1 MMTIDVKKGT
11 EIEKKVRFNLDETD
25 IENDNPFVEIKV
37 QVDTV
42 VETVLGMQEEEDDGK
57 HRIDDFYIHFPS
69 SQTRFTKHLED
80 LDNKMKMKEKEAYKV
95 DTEDISDPEEE
106 NKTMKNDEVM
116 KTSEEKLQEEKSDK
130 KKEEIDNQEKV
141 ENENVDTVDNT
152 VKDSAK
158 DGIDVKTVK
167 NDGDKEMDENI
178 CKKDEPTPDSKT
190 SGDGEEGNDNE
201 TAELVYLE
209 R

>member
-1 MMTIDVKKGT
+1 MTRRK
-11 EIEKKVRFNLDETD
+11 
-25 IENDNPFVEIKV
+25 
-37 QVDTV
+37 
-42 VETVLGMQEEEDDGK
+42 DD
-57 HRIDDFYIHFPS
+57 
-69 SQTRFTKHLED
+69 Q
-80 LDNKMKMKEKEAYKV
+80 
-95 DTEDISDPEEE
+95 
-106 NKTMKNDEVM
+106 
-116 KTSEEKLQEEKSDK
+116 

-141 ENENVDTVDNT
+141 ENETVDTVDNT

-167 NDGDKEMDENI
+167 NDGNKEMDENI
-178 CKKDEPTPDSKT
+178 CKKDEPTSDSKT